1 MVPNHR
7 KEAFMKK
14 FLLML
19 TLLFA
24 CSAAVF
30 AFPSAARAEGE
41 TETYARVTRD
51 GVYFYSTPASGAGL
65 FVLPRTYFVKI
76 VDTAGEYYRVRYLD
90 SSGDGRA
97 LEGYCLADEIE
108 PVGYTPETPYL
119 VYSVTVTYRAGG
131 DYSLPDS
138 SLSEYTVTADYYG
151 EFDYGSSTCYYVRLN
166 GQFGYV
172 PADSCSVV
180 DYPENTEHTV
190 QETPS
195 SDDGS
200 AENENSFGA
209 LNVVLICVLAVA
221 ALGAIYF
228 LFRPAKGKKEGSPS
242 FYDETEDVF

>member
-1 MVPNHR
+1 
-7 KEAFMKK
+7 MKK
-14 FLLML
+14 ICTF
-19 TLLFA
+19 LLFA
-24 CSAAVF
+24 AVIAAASAF
-30 AFPSAARAEGE
+30 AAAPALSASAE
-41 TETYARVTRD
+41 TENDEKYARIVAD
-51 GVYFYSTPASGAGL
+51 GVYFYSSADETAGL
-65 FVLPRTYFVKI
+65 FILPRTYFVKI
-76 VDTAGEYYRVRYLD
+76 VGEAGDYYRVRYLD

-172 PADSCSVV
+172 PAASCSVV

-195 SDDGS
+195 SDGGT